1 MLGIGTETGTAGVPS
16 SNVGLVQQ
24 GAPGTTRDAVADPLS
39 HSVWHHVVAT
49 GSDSAGELKL
59 YVDGV
64 LVDTNSSLTN
74 DATMNGYQFAVGAAR
89 FVQDGGTRPFDGLID
104 EFALYGTVLDA
115 TAVSTHYNAGITAIP
130 EPSST
135 ALLGL
140 GGLALIMRRRR

>member
-1 MLGIGTETGTAGVPS
+1 M
-16 SNVGLVQQ
+16 
-24 GAPGTTRDAVADPLS
+24 
-39 HSVWHHVVAT
+39 AT

-74 DATMNGYQFAVGAAR
+74 DATMNGAAFAVGAAR
-89 FVQDGGTRPFDGLID
+89 FIDDAGTRPFDGLID

-115 TAVSTHYNAGITAIP
+115 TAVSTHYNAGIAPIP